1 LQKGVRKKGLKEKM
15 QQETINEFGYYLNS
29 MLQQLAGLFPECSIT
44 AGLSAVVTEAM
55 ATREKEQ
62 VSNILLQWRNTMSSS
77 AVNLA
82 IEAGNF
88 EQILENN
95 IPILDLMQIRKK
107 LDDSRLS
114 ENSKKTLLRF
124 VQTLQRLAVPQQ
136 QQVHTDTRL
145 ESTATIEYPR
155 TIGDDALGQLPPE
168 MAPLINLARSFIQK
182 MPEDEVNQMFSN
194 IASIGQTVM
203 KNYDGAV
210 PAELGGDYFTEILR
224 KTFQ

>member
-1 LQKGVRKKGLKEKM
+1 LQKGVTKKGLKEKM
-15 QQETINEFGYYLNS
+15 RQETVNEFGYYLNS
-29 MLQQLAGLFPECSIT
+29 MLQQLAGLFPECSVT
-44 AGLSAVVTEAM
+44 AGLSAVVAEAM
-55 ATREKEQ
+55 ATRDKEQ
-62 VSNILLQWRNTMSSS
+62 VSKILLQWQNTMSSS
-77 AVNLA
+77 AVNMA

-88 EQILENN
+88 EQILKNN
-95 IPILDLMQIRKK
+95 IPILDLMQIREK
-107 LDDSRLS
+107 LEDSRLS

-136 QQVHTDTRL
+136 QQPDTRL

-182 MPEDEVNQMFSN
+182 MPEEEVNQMFSN

>member
-1 LQKGVRKKGLKEKM
+1 LQKGVTKKGLKEKM

-29 MLQQLAGLFPECSIT
+29 MLQQLAGLFPECSVT

-55 ATREKEQ
+55 ATRDKEQ
-62 VSNILLQWRNTMSSS
+62 VSKILLQWRNTMSSS

-88 EQILENN
+88 EQILKNN
-95 IPILDLMQIRKK
+95 IPILDLMQIREK
-107 LDDSRLS
+107 LEDSRLS

-124 VQTLQRLAVPQQ
+124 VQTLQRLAVP
-136 QQVHTDTRL
+136 HTATL